1 MFIDNFSSSLINRV
15 NSQRNNLCL
24 R

>member
-15 NSQRNNLCL
+15 DSQRNYLCL

>member
-15 NSQRNNLCL
+15 NSQRNYLCL